1 MILDE
6 IRAIE
11 KRQDEQQNHL
21 QKKTE
26 ELQGK
31 EIRFKKACGSVK
43 SRTHYR

>member
-11 KRQDEQQNHL
+11 RRQDEQQNHL

-26 ELQGK
+26 EFQGN
-31 EIRFKKACGSVK
+31 ELRFQKARGSVK
-43 SRTHYR
+43 S

>member
-11 KRQDEQQNHL
+11 KRQDKQQNHL

-26 ELQGK
+26 EFQGN
-31 EIRFKKACGSVK
+31 ELLFKKTRGLDK
-43 SRTHYR
+43 S

>member
-26 ELQGK
+26 EFQGN
-31 EIRFKKACGSVK
+31 EISFKKACGSVK
-43 SRTHYR
+43 S